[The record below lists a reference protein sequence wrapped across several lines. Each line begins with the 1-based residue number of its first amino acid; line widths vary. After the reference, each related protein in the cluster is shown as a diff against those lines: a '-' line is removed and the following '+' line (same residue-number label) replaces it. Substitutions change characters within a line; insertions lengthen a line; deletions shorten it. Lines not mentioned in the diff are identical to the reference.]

1 MKKGSE
7 SESSKSY
14 NPSDAP
20 SRVES
25 VSNKF
30 SRLGVINKKQPLEAF
45 SLSVS
50 AYAPPPPPHTH
61 TQISH
66 APPSNWDNN
75 STTATLGRRGLE
87 SDTGA
92 YFTGYLLDQVLVMI
106 IRCVFVCVLSV
117 CVCVCVRAR
126 QACEWAGGRVGR
138 Q

>member
-50 AYAPPPPPHTH
+50 AYAPPPPHTH
-61 TQISH
+61 TH
-66 APPSNWDNN
+66 THKYRTHPRLTG
-75 STTATLGRRGLE
+75 TTT
-87 SDTGA
+87 
-92 YFTGYLLDQVLVMI
+92 QQ
-106 IRCVFVCVLSV
+106 
-117 CVCVCVRAR
+117 R
-126 QACEWAGGRVGR
+126 QL
-138 Q
+138 